1 MMKFILVGMG
11 SGILFGVMDGLINAN
26 PLAQKLY
33 RVYEP
38 IARKSISVPAGV
50 AIDLVFGL
58 AMAGV
63 FLVLRKALPGESWMG
78 KGAGVQIDGVVFSDR
93 DAGGKPMGDV
103 RRAGKHAALCSG
115 LRPGRNA
122 HTRSPLR
129 TDFEGPSLR

>member
-1 MMKFILVGMG
+1 MMKFLLVGIG

-50 AIDLVFGL
+50 AIDLILGL

-63 FLVLRKALPGESWMG
+63 FLVLRKALPGESWIV
-78 KGAGVQIDGVVFSDR
+78 KGLAFGLMAWFFRAAMQVASQWVMF
-93 DAGGKPMGDV
+93 DV
-103 RRAGKHAALCSG
+103 PASTLLYTAACG
-115 LRPGRNA
+115 LAEMLILGLLYGL
-122 HTRSPLR
+122 TLR
-129 TDFEGPSLR
+129 VPA